1 MNEKNVEEMMGF
13 DMLPE
18 PLKERA
24 RDGVAGNIDAL
35 LEVGDYF
42 WNGPGRGAVSSG
54 FCAEWWGRAEELGST
69 KATELLAPVRRATV
83 EISNR
88 MRGRFGMSPV
98 TCEEFYGVEQCRK
111 WGL

>member
-1 MNEKNVEEMMGF
+1 MDTKPANEMIGYEQ
-13 DMLPE
+13 LP
-18 PLKERA
+18 PDLKVKAE
-24 RDGVAGNIDAL
+24 AGCAGDIDAL

-42 WNGPGRGAVSSG
+42 WNGPGRGPVSSG
-54 FCAEWWGRAEELGST
+54 FCAEWWGRAEELGSR

-83 EISNR
+83 EITNR

-98 TCEEFYGVEQCRK
+98 SCEEFYGAEQCRK